1 MARQTRRRRDSKA
14 KSRFKNRPTP
24 SISRANSADIEKVG
38 TSIKSSKIDWRTVGL
53 LILIFVFSLYIRT
66 AWTAEPATED
76 GYQLTGGSDPY
87 YHKHVVD
94 YVVENGEHLDR
105 DPMLN
110 YPYGANNNRPPLFDW
125 SIAIVGLILSPFFS
139 STEDSVWWAMQVLP
153 AIYGA
158 LIVFPVYAIGRAQ
171 FGKEAGLL
179 GAFFIGVNASHVSHS
194 SLALADHDSYIIL
207 FGTTAFFFFMR
218 ALTISNDRKW
228 VSDWSDFDSI
238 KQGLTDLIKSE
249 RIALGY
255 AGLAGMT
262 IAMVAMS
269 WKGFPYIMAI
279 IAIYLGFQMLVNA
292 FRRVD
297 SLTTGMLG
305 LVTLGL
311 PVLLSYP
318 YYQSMGF
325 ISTWWEAPAYILL
338 GYIIMSLMMVTTR
351 DLPWLLVIGSSTLL
365 ALSFYLL
372 LTYVFTEL
380 GFLLFSGQGYFVRTK
395 LFNTIAEAQAPEF
408 ADFIFAFGPVS
419 IWLGIFGVIWMAYQ
433 LFNQSVWKKDY
444 LFVMIWALV
453 SLFMAQSAVRFIF
466 NATPVVSLIS
476 AWMTWLIIQWA
487 DFPSVLQTW
496 TSYWGKRGNLFY
508 GLSLLSLAIGF
519 WFFFTI
525 SVLVGLLTAIILI
538 VLIMVIGHMD
548 SQDIDQYRFRD
559 RISGLRKSFEMKR
572 PLVALFVGLFILL
585 PNTFYGYDAGVPYE
599 DKKEHDSD
607 IFNFLSY
614 DFFRPEEFDYGQR
627 NNVTLYPEGTSGM
640 YTTNLSSNQ
649 LWYMGNTGPSFPSD
663 YWIEGLEWLAEQ
675 DTEKAPE
682 DRPGFMAWWDYGF
695 WAIDIG
701 EHPTVADNF
710 QFGYQIAGNFLASQ
724 SEHEAMAL
732 LLYRILETEV
742 DRDTG
747 KFNSEV
753 RTKILDGYLNE
764 ENVSAFEH
772 IVTNPDDYI
781 PKNSDGSEKDINK
794 RNAAIRAGNP
804 ILMTMDINTV
814 SDLLWEVE
822 QITGKSIRYIA
833 ADTRMMAYGP
843 KPGQTGILYA
853 PVSLADY
860 NINDFVEVQYT
871 LSNGQTLPV
880 DEINELV
887 KTNPTLTIE
896 ADVLVYKER
905 FLNSMFFRTFI
916 GWSAPDIGRPIQDG
930 IPGVVGAIAQEG
942 KRPAPGWNMT
952 HFKLVKSV
960 GSQLNMLK
968 YYDGATIQGTVAT
981 PNGDPVANANI
992 TILDEFGIPHGS
1004 ATTDKNG
1011 NYSVLSIAGNVSVF
1025 VSLGNQI
1032 SDDEKIRK
1040 VSNNILTGT
1049 TSEDLIRVNVSEEAA
1064 MRVPNVNSTFNI
1076 DIEIKPTNITGRLF
1090 WDMDKDGTFSGTV
1103 DEALPINPVKATNIR
1118 SEVETIVNT
1127 NANGKYEFTG
1137 LAPGEYTVTTVVD
1150 EHEVVLASYLGN
1162 SATRAGQDLEIS
1174 EALKPGSIWGSFV
1187 SADEIGST
1195 QITVSLYDNTNGTL
1209 VNSTFLNQNYLSSD
1223 CPDEGD
1229 TRPVSFCFEKLLP
1242 GNYTLRLEND
1252 GILADNTADWANNSI
1267 DVVLEKGNSL
1277 GYNAT
1282 LRNGFRIEGSLTHN
1296 GEGISEE
1303 QISIRNVGF
1312 RGSYNVFTNENG
1324 YFATVLPEGTYDL
1337 FTLHQKGNN
1346 TLAYLE
1352 RIDSN
1357 TVSLPIAAA
1366 MGPGYAVE
1374 GTLFQDVNA
1383 NKTLDEGEKGFESIE
1398 IKFDSISGG
1407 TVSTTSTIG
1416 GGGEYRVVLPA
1427 GIYNA
1432 YALMGG
1438 EEGQNL
1444 VALQTVS
1451 LINEDNDSNISSN
1464 YGQNVIIVMYENHLG
1479 NEMPIEGLVN
1489 LDGGTTGALNIW
1501 ATDPSSSLTLPIG
1514 DYAVVAEKYG
1524 YTFENIY
1531 EISTETNGS
1540 KEEITTFELND
1551 IKELIVEM
1559 KRIPTTISGTFSF
1572 EDSGIANA
1580 NISFS
1585 PVSDPLYSLNF
1596 STDEDGNLSDVI
1608 LPPDNYLYTF
1618 SYNDNGTRYFA
1629 AGQVILDI
1637 GQTNFDLGLIE
1648 AEKKY
1653 DINGLATL
1661 GGNPEDG
1668 MVTFTSVSDHD
1679 DTTTFEITKFEGYS
1693 GSLVGGNYYVS
1704 FQDAISSQHYS
1715 FIGTINLNGPQEY
1728 DLALKD
1734 EGYFRGEIVSSS
1746 DGDLIQD
1753 GTIEI
1758 QFESA
1763 DNVIFVT
1770 ETIIGEGL
1778 FGSTIDYGKIDLP
1791 NGEYSVEVDLE
1802 GYDLFEDT
1810 FTVNGDTEKYTI
1822 SLDPIAVDVT
1832 LEVSYNNATGNKLPV
1847 SNADV
1852 RFTNAYAEY
1861 DQTFTTDENGTI
1873 TISDMT
1879 PRTYEIEMTHFEN
1892 GDDERFK
1899 LNAQNV
1905 YVKAGKEQQTFKRD
1919 ADWRVKLSG
1928 TVFYD
1933 RDFNGVAN
1941 TEDLLANSEIEIWN
1955 MAGTDVQYNTTADEN
1970 GEYEL
1975 YLYTGAYQSWI
1986 YTNEETSYVDIAELE
2001 LEGAL
2006 TLNASLNRG
2015 INFKQTYLSS
2025 VDSQAIDFD
2034 EIDMQG
2040 ANFSFEIEMKD
2051 GVIDVTV
2058 PDGIYS
2064 IVSEYE
2070 DLSGT
2075 DDYVFN
2081 LNDNANITD
2090 DKDGILQNKTIER
2103 KLMRGI
2109 EVNVDRTEANV
2120 ALGQTVTF
2128 NFNGTV
2134 NGHLNTIYNLN
2145 VDNIPS
2151 NWTAEFTPNKWGVNY
2166 GENVTSE
2173 LKITPDQT
2181 VTVDEKETF
2190 SVTVS
2195 WTDENDNQVD
2205 DITHTFEIGVTP
2217 IEAQSPDFV
2226 VSELLWNP
2234 ESPTVGTEVTLT
2246 AKISNLVN
2254 NTGIHS
2260 VPIAFYD
2267 GDVPMK
2273 GVDIIY
2279 AEFEGTDNEEVTVT
2293 AIWTA
2298 TKGSHPL
2305 RVIIDPGTNTTLTE
2319 VDSTNNERSITISVS
2334 STSEDDDNSFRTI
2347 ALIVVGLV
2355 GGLAYVS
2362 YRSKRS

>member
-24 SISRANSADIEKVG
+24 SISRASSADIEKVG
-38 TSIKSSKIDWRTVGL
+38 TAMKSSKVDWRTVGL
-53 LILIFVFSLYIRT
+53 LVLIFIFSLYIRT

-125 SIAIVGLILSPFFS
+125 SIAIIGLIVSPFFS

-171 FGKEAGLL
+171 FGKEAGLI
-179 GAFFIGVNASHVSHS
+179 GAFLIGVNASHVSHS

-218 ALTISNDRKW
+218 SLTVSSDKKW
-228 VSDWSDFDSI
+228 VSDWTNFDHI
-238 KQGLTDLIKSE
+238 KQGLSNLVKSE
-249 RIALGY
+249 KLALGY

-262 IAMVAMS
+262 IAMIAMS

-279 IAIYLGFQMLVNA
+279 IAIYLGFQMLINA

-297 SLTTGMLG
+297 SLTTGMIG

-325 ISTWWEAPAYILL
+325 INTWWEAPAYILL
-338 GYIIMSLMMVTTR
+338 GYIIMSLLMVTTR

-365 ALSFYLL
+365 ALAFYLL

-408 ADFIFAFGPVS
+408 ADFVFAFGPVS
-419 IWLGIFGVIWMAYQ
+419 IWLAIFGVIWMAYQ
-433 LFNQSVWKKDY
+433 LFSQSMWKKDY

-476 AWMTWLIIQWA
+476 GWMTWMIIQWA
-487 DFPSVLQTW
+487 DFPGILQTW

-525 SVLVGLLTAIILI
+525 SVLVGLLTATILI

-548 SQDIDQYRFRD
+548 AQDIDQYRFRD
-559 RISGLRKSFEMKR
+559 RISGLRRSFEMKR
-572 PLVALFVGLFILL
+572 PLVALFIGLFIFL

-599 DKKEHDSD
+599 DKKEHDAD
-607 IFNFLSY
+607 IYNFLSY

-627 NNVTLYPEGTSGM
+627 NNVTLYPDGTTGM
-640 YTTNLSSNQ
+640 YTSNLSSNQ

-710 QFGYQIAGNFLASQ
+710 QFGYQIAGNFIASQ
-724 SEHEAMAL
+724 SEHEAMSL

-742 DRDTG
+742 NRDTG
-747 KFNSEV
+747 KFDSEV
-753 RTKILDGYLNE
+753 RAKILDGYLNE

-772 IVTNPDDYI
+772 IVSNPEDYI

-804 ILMTMDINTV
+804 ILMTMDITTV
-814 SDLLWEVE
+814 SDLLWEME
-822 QITGKSIRYIA
+822 QLTGKSIRYFA

-853 PVSLADY
+853 PISLADY

-880 DEINELV
+880 NEINELI

-896 ADVLVYKER
+896 SDVLVYKEK
-905 FLNSMFFRTFI
+905 FLNSMFFRAFV
-916 GWSAPDIGRPIQDG
+916 GWSATDIGRPIQDG
-930 IPGVVGAIAQEG
+930 IPGITGAVAQEG
-942 KRPAPGWNMT
+942 KSPAPGWNMT
-952 HFKLVKSV
+952 HFKLVKSA
-960 GSQLNMLK
+960 GTQLRMLK

-981 PNGDPVANANI
+981 PNGDPVANANV
-992 TILDEFGIPHGS
+992 TVLDEYGIPHGS
-1004 ATTDKNG
+1004 ATTDKDG
-1011 NYSVLSIAGNVSVF
+1011 NYSVLSVAGNITLIVSF
-1025 VSLGNQI
+1025 GDKI

-1049 TSEDLIRVNVSEEAA
+1049 TADDLLKVNISEEAA

-1076 DIEIKPTNITGRLF
+1076 DIEIEPTNITGRLF
-1090 WDMDKDGTFSGTV
+1090 WDMDKDGTFSGV
-1103 DEALPINPVKATNIR
+1103 EDEALAITPVKATNIQ
-1118 SEVETIVNT
+1118 SEVVTIVNT
-1127 NANGKYEFTG
+1127 NSNGKYEFTG
-1137 LAPGEYTVTTVVD
+1137 LAPGEYTITSTVED
-1150 EHEVVLASYLGN
+1150 HEVVLGTYIGT
-1162 SATRAGQDLEIS
+1162 SATRAGQEIEITESLEPS
-1174 EALKPGSIWGSFV
+1174 SIWGTF
-1187 SADEIGST
+1187 GSEDIPNT
-1195 QITVSLYDNTNGTL
+1195 EITVSLYDETNGSL
-1209 VNSTFLNQNYLSSD
+1209 VESTFLSQNYLQSSD
-1223 CPDEGD
+1223 CPDEND
-1229 TRPVSFCFEKLLP
+1229 DSTVSFCFEKLLP

-1252 GILADNTADWANNSI
+1252 GLLADNPADWENNSI
-1267 DVVLEKGNSL
+1267 DIVLDKGTSL
-1277 GYNAT
+1277 GYGAE
-1282 LRNGFRIEGSLTHN
+1282 LKDGFRIEGTLAHN
-1296 GEGISEE
+1296 GEGIPEE
-1303 QISIRNVGF
+1303 QISIRNVNLF
-1312 RGSYNVFTNENG
+1312 GSYNVFTNENG

-1337 FTLHQKGNN
+1337 FTTHQKGND

-1357 TVSLPIAAA
+1357 TVSVPLDAS
-1366 MGPGYAVE
+1366 MGQGYVVE
-1374 GTLFQDVNA
+1374 GKLFEDVDG
-1383 NKTLDEGEKGFESIE
+1383 NKTLDEDEKGFEE
-1398 IKFDSISGG
+1398 IKITFDAVNGG
-1407 TVSTTSTIG
+1407 SVSTTSTFDGNYDVI
-1416 GGGEYRVVLPA
+1416 LPS

-1432 YALMGG
+1432 YAHIGG
-1438 EEGQNL
+1438 EGQNL
-1444 VALQTVS
+1444 VTLQPVILTD
-1451 LINEDNDSNISSN
+1451 EDKDSNLSSN
-1464 YGQNVIIVMYENHLG
+1464 YGEDVLIIMYEEHLG
-1479 NEMPIEGLVN
+1479 SEIPLEGLVN
-1489 LDGGTTGALNIW
+1489 LDGATTGSLNVW
-1501 ATDPSSSLTLPIG
+1501 ADDPGTVITLPINN
-1514 DYAVVAEKYG
+1514 YEVTAEKYG
-1524 YTFENIY
+1524 YTFEGIY
-1531 EISTETNGS
+1531 EVSEQTNST
-1540 KEEITTFELND
+1540 KEARDTFELNTV
-1551 IKELIVEM
+1551 KELIVEM
-1559 KRIPTTISGTFSF
+1559 KRIPTNVVGNFAFEGTAISGA
-1572 EDSGIANA
+1572 D
-1580 NISFS
+1580 ISFS
-1585 PVSDPLYSLNF
+1585 PISDPSYFLNF
-1596 STDEDGNLSDVI
+1596 TTDENGNLSDVT
-1608 LPPDNYLYTF
+1608 LSPDNYLYSFT
-1618 SYNDNGTRYFA
+1618 YNDNGTRYFA
-1629 AGQVILDI
+1629 I
-1637 GQTNFDLGLIE
+1637 GQTNIEIGQESLDLGSIS

-1653 DINGLATL
+1653 DISGIASLNDE
-1661 GGNPEDG
+1661 PEDG
-1668 MVTFTSVSDHD
+1668 MVTFTPVSDPNNA
-1679 DTTTFEITKFEGYS
+1679 TTFDITKFEGYS
-1693 GSLVGGNYYVS
+1693 GSLTGGNYYVN
-1704 FQDAISSQHYS
+1704 FQDGVSSQHYS
-1715 FIGTINLNGPQEY
+1715 FIGTINLNGPEEFN
-1728 DLALKD
+1728 LTLKD
-1734 EGYFRGEIVSSS
+1734 EGYFRGEIISSS

-1753 GTIEI
+1753 SAIEI
-1758 QFESA
+1758 QFESV
-1763 DNVIFVT
+1763 DSVIFVT
-1770 ETIIGEGL
+1770 ETIAGEGL

-1791 NGEYSVEVDLE
+1791 NGVYDVTVDLE
-1802 GYDLFEDT
+1802 GYELFEDT
-1810 FTVNGDTEKYTI
+1810 FTVDGDTEMYTI
-1822 SLDPIAVDVT
+1822 SLDPLAVNAT
-1832 LEVSYNNATGNKLPV
+1832 LEVSYTNATGSKLGV
-1847 SNADV
+1847 SNANV
-1852 RFTNAYAEY
+1852 RFTNAFAEY
-1861 DQTFTTDENGTI
+1861 DETFTTDENGI
-1873 TISDMT
+1873 INISSMI

-1892 GDDERFK
+1892 GTQERFK
-1899 LNAQNV
+1899 LNTQNV

-1941 TEDLLANSEIEIWN
+1941 PDDLLANSEVEIWN
-1955 MAGTDVQYNTTADEN
+1955 MAGTNVQFNATTDEN

-1975 YLYTGAYQSWI
+1975 YLYTGAYQYWI
-1986 YTNEETSYVDIAELE
+1986 YTNEETSYVEIAELE
-2001 LEGAL
+2001 LEGPL
-2006 TLNASLNRG
+2006 TLDASLNRG

-2025 VDSQAIDFD
+2025 ADSEAIDFD
-2034 EIDMQG
+2034 EIDMEG
-2040 ANFSFEIEMKD
+2040 ANFSFEIEMENGIMD
-2051 GVIDVTV
+2051 ITV

-2064 IVSEYE
+2064 LVSEYKE
-2070 DLSGT
+2070 LSGT

-2128 NFNGTV
+2128 NFNGSSI
-2134 NGHLNTIYNLN
+2134 GHTNTIYELEI
-2145 VDNIPS
+2145 DNIPS
-2151 NWTAEFTPNKWGVNY
+2151 NWTAEFIPNKWGVNY

-2173 LKITPDQT
+2173 LRITPDQT

-2190 SVTVS
+2190 TVTVS
-2195 WTDENDNQVD
+2195 WTDGSDNQVD
-2205 DITHTFEIGVTP
+2205 DITHTFELGITP
-2217 IEAQSPDFV
+2217 IEAQSPDFDV
-2226 VSELLWNP
+2226 IELLWSPVN
-2234 ESPTVGTEVTLT
+2234 PTVGTEVTLT

-2254 NTGIHS
+2254 NTGIHN
-2260 VPIAFYD
+2260 VPVIFYAD
-2267 GDVPMK
+2267 
-2273 GVDIIY
+2273 DIPFNLTNV
-2279 AEFEGTDNEEVTVT
+2279 AFEGIDNEEVTVT
-2293 AIWTA
+2293 AVWTA
-2298 TKGSHPL
+2298 TEGSHPL
-2305 RVIIDPGTNTTLTE
+2305 RVTIDPGMTLTE
-2319 VDSTNNERSITISVS
+2319 TDSTNNDESITISVS
-2334 STSEDDDNSFRTI
+2334 SKPDEDDSSFGMI
-2347 ALIVVGLV
+2347 AVVVIGLV

-2362 YRSKRS
+2362 YRSRRT